1 MSEGDILDIDEVK
14 EEVDEKEPPKE
25 VETPLEKSAIVEES
39 LSGGESSDG
48 GEPKYKTSVLSDS
61 EYNNLKKTLAT
72 IASLKSSLTGK
83 ESEVALQRIK
93 LLEIS
98 IWDEMVKKF
107 GFRSVEEA
115 QSSGYTFGLRQLN
128 VVECRKS

>member
-14 EEVDEKEPPKE
+14 AESEEKDSNKEELIK
-25 VETPLEKSAIVEES
+25 EES
-39 LSGGESSDG
+39 PTEDVTPEEGIKGGG
-48 GEPKYKTSVLSDS
+48 PKYRTSVLSDS

-72 IASLKSSLTGK
+72 IASLKNSLKGK
-83 ESEVALQRIK
+83 ESEVAVQHIK

-115 QSSGYTFGLRQLN
+115 QASGYTFGLRQLN
-128 VVECRKS
+128 VVECRKN

>member
-39 LSGGESSDG
+39 LAGGESLDG

>member
-1 MSEGDILDIDEVK
+1 MSEGDILDIEEVK
-14 EEVDEKEPPKE
+14 AESEEKDSNKEELIK
-25 VETPLEKSAIVEES
+25 EES
-39 LSGGESSDG
+39 PNEAVTPEEDITG
-48 GEPKYKTSVLSDS
+48 GEPKYRTSVLSDS

-72 IASLKSSLTGK
+72 IASLKNSLKGK
-83 ESEVALQRIK
+83 ESEVAVQHIK

-128 VVECRKS
+128 VVECKKN